1 MNDAL
6 QLEMNFGTS
15 ANRWRECL
23 NNGIFSLLIE
33 HSAPGRDT
41 DPGAASERLAALEY
55 AVLSRTELPCSLA
68 ITDRYSFTD
77 CWRTA
82 EYAAALAPEMRDRH
96 VLYLSGRGTTPQ
108 EMREL
113 LSLCASAGVFN
124 VVPVTGDRFPDEDE
138 RATRQRCF
146 TEDVHVLKQLQET
159 EHSPFFPGCVVNPFK
174 YKP

>member
-55 AVLSRTELPCSLA
+55 PVLSRTELPCSLA
-68 ITDRYSFTD
+68 NT
-77 CWRTA
+77 
-82 EYAAALAPEMRDRH
+82 
-96 VLYLSGRGTTPQ
+96 
-108 EMREL
+108 
-113 LSLCASAGVFN
+113 
-124 VVPVTGDRFPDEDE
+124 
-138 RATRQRCF
+138 
-146 TEDVHVLKQLQET
+146 
-159 EHSPFFPGCVVNPFK
+159 
-174 YKP
+174 